1 MKAKLEIYG
10 ETGDVLKTVDLPAW
24 FTWADDDGIVLLV
37 ALTDVKLDGVNGV
50 QLLIDPKEI
59 LEEMKR
65 AFP

>member
-1 MKAKLEIYG
+1 MKAKLEIYS
-10 ETGDVLKTVDLPAW
+10 ETGDVLETVDLSAW
-24 FTWADDDGIVLLV
+24 FTWADDEIVLLV

-50 QLLIDPKEI
+50 QLSIDPKQI